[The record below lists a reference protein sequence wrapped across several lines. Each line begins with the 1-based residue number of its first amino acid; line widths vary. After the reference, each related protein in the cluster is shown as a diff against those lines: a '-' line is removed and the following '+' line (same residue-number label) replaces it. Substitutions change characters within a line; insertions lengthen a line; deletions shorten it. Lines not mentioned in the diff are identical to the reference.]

1 MRTGTKVAIGVGAA
15 VVVVGVVAG
24 IYGPGLYA
32 NWANEAADAEP
43 TLEESMA
50 PLPDAGT
57 VEGTWTVGA
66 GSFAGY
72 RVDEVLQGE
81 DVTVTGRTEEVT
93 GDVTVAGGAITE
105 AGIEVD
111 MASVATDE
119 APRDEY
125 FRGQALEVD
134 TYPTALFELTAP
146 AELESGAT
154 AVELTGDLTI
164 HGVTQPATV
173 EAELAGDAADGG
185 PVQVVGSV
193 PITFADFGVEAPDLG
208 FVSVE
213 DQGSIE
219 FSLQLESAQ

>member
-1 MRTGTKVAIGVGAA
+1 MKVAVGVGAA

-32 NWANEAADAEP
+32 DWASGAADDEP
-43 TLEESMA
+43 TLEASMA
-50 PLPDAGT
+50 PLPDADT
-57 VEGTWTVGA
+57 VEGTWTVGE

-72 RVDEVLQGE
+72 RVEEVLQGA

-93 GDVTVAGGAITE
+93 GSVTVADGAIT
-105 AGIEVD
+105 AADVEVD
-111 MASVATDE
+111 VASVATDE
-119 APRDEY
+119 TRRDDY
-125 FRGQALEVD
+125 FRDQAMEAA
-134 TYPTALFELTAP
+134 TYPTAIFELTDP

-154 AVELTGDLTI
+154 AVELTGELTI

-173 EAELAGDAADGG
+173 EAEVAGDAAGGG
-185 PVQVVGSV
+185 PVQVIGTV
-193 PITFADFGVEAPDLG
+193 PITFTDFGVDAPDLG

-219 FSLQLESAQ
+219 FSLQLESGQ